1 MKTVQLS
8 ELAAVAEDVRKG
20 ETVEVRDG
28 ETVVA
33 TVVPFRHQSIEE
45 RIDELA
51 RQGKV
56 TKGTGTLPDWFFTE
70 PLPKFEGGSVLEQL
84 LKDRK
89 SRDW

>member
-1 MKTVQLS
+1 MKSVQLS
-8 ELAAVAEDVRKG
+8 ELGAVAEDVRKG

-28 ETVVA
+28 EKVVA
-33 TVVPFRHQSIEE
+33 TLAPVRQQTIEE

-70 PLPKFEGGSVLEQL
+70 PLPKCEGGSVLEQL
-84 LKDRK
+84 LNDRK